1 LDDHHGRAF
10 AERQIARAE
19 LLVAGERGAA
29 QLVDAADHER
39 VGAAEREQI
48 AGHRQRRQRRGV
60 AVVHRRVHAAQL
72 ALERQLS
79 GGGVHHR
86 RREQQRRRRFGP
98 AVEVAA
104 HEGDG
109 LRERAEPGAEDH
121 ADARGVVRQR
131 RLRQRLLAGDDCHLR
146 QPRKAAQ
153 RARRDVLLGFE
164 VAHARRG
171 HAVAVDGDGD
181 LALVERGEEGGLADA
196 DGRDHPDRGNRETHA
211 PMIEDLTM
219 RASAAALAFLACL
232 AAAAGAWTLRR
243 HVEDA
248 DLVAAA
254 IALVAI
260 GGGAC
265 ALLRRRLVAGLAVLV
280 AGAGVWAAT
289 GGVDLYLLP
298 RAPYFVGAPLAIAL
312 VALVFA
318 SAPSEAAGRA
328 RRE

>member
-1 LDDHHGRAF
+1 MG
-10 AERQIARAE
+10 Q
-19 LLVAGERGAA
+19 
-29 QLVDAADHER
+29 R
-39 VGAAEREQI
+39 VKR
-48 AGHRQRRQRRGV
+48 
-60 AVVHRRVHAAQL
+60 
-72 ALERQLS
+72 
-79 GGGVHHR
+79 
-86 RREQQRRRRFGP
+86 
-98 AVEVAA
+98 
-104 HEGDG
+104 
-109 LRERAEPGAEDH
+109 
-121 ADARGVVRQR
+121 
-131 RLRQRLLAGDDCHLR
+131 AGD
-146 QPRKAAQ
+146 PS
-153 RARRDVLLGFE
+153 
-164 VAHARRG
+164 AHSYA
-171 HAVAVDGDGD
+171 
-181 LALVERGEEGGLADA
+181 
-196 DGRDHPDRGNRETHA
+196 
-211 PMIEDLTM
+211 I
-219 RASAAALAFLACL
+219 AFVACL